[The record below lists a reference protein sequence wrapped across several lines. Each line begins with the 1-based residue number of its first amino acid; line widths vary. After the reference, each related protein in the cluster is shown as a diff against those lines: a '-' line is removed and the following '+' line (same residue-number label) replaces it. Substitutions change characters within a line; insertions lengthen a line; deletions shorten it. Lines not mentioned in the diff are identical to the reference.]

1 MSMLTD
7 PQKAA
12 LLQLITD
19 EGLAGEADND
29 TVANRLNAPG
39 SESVQVPTPFSIS
52 DVLGVLSSS
61 AQDAIMDHPLGSEI
75 IAKINAND
83 RQAVGLYATKFAQRG
98 VVTADEKAAVLA
110 ILGATHSVTR
120 PAPSPFAAAFPGFRC
135 EHEGVGYN
143 RCIGALVAE
152 ARS

>member
-12 LLQLITD
+12 LLQLISD

-39 SESVQVPTPFSIS
+39 SESVQVPTPFTLS
-52 DVLGVLSSS
+52 DVLGVLSD
-61 AQDAIMDHPLGSEI
+61 ANQDAVMDYHLAAEVVASI
-75 IAKINAND
+75 KAND
-83 RQAVGLYATKFAQRG
+83 RPAVGLYATKLAQRG
-98 VVTADEKAAVLA
+98 MITDAEKAAVLA
-110 ILGATHSVTR
+110 ILGATHAVTR
-120 PAPSPFAAAFPGFRC
+120 PAPSPFAAAFPDLRC
-135 EHEGVGYN
+135 EYEGVGYN